1 MKQADCTKTPY
12 QCLKVSIRFF
22 FVKVCQSIQQT
33 LSKFLTIFEIIPE
46 TLSRSLFTGVSATLF
61 HNRGV
66 VCVAIDQLHTA
77 SCCCL
82 IAGLNY
88 SLLQCLD
95 LFTGGTG
102 LPGRHSCPPHS
113 TGADHHGGER
123 RASGGAGR
131 EDRGPTV
138 AQLQKCADRLQ
149 FFCFFWQSPQT
160 AQNGPYHAWFVTNN
174 SVF

>member
-1 MKQADCTKTPY
+1 MSQSLY
-12 QCLKVSIRFF
+12 QIF

-149 FFCFFWQSPQT
+149 FFCFFFGRVLKRLKMAHTICMVCHQQ
-160 AQNGPYHAWFVTNN
+160 FCFLIR
-174 SVF
+174 VFF